1 MAIDE
6 IRRALRELAM
16 VLDREAREMRL
27 RNFESLSALLRRKE
41 HLIEICELAFADV
54 AFGVEARALMNEFE
68 AVRRKAEENAT
79 TLVAIRKGFADARAR
94 LEALHQ
100 ADAKTGLYSPLGGE
114 IRDRA
119 APAHERQV

>member
-16 VLDREAREMRL
+16 VLDREARETRL
-27 RNFESLSALLRRKE
+27 RNFERLSALLRRKE
-41 HLIEICELAFADV
+41 HLIEICEQAFADA
-54 AFGVEARALMNEFE
+54 AFGAEARNLMREFE
-68 AVRRKAEENAT
+68 AVRRKAEENAQ
-79 TLVAIRKGFADARAR
+79 TLVAIRKGFVDARAR

-119 APAHERQV
+119 ASAHQREV

>member
-1 MAIDE
+1 MSIDE
-6 IRRALRELAM
+6 VRRALRELAS
-16 VLDREAREMRL
+16 VLEREARETRL
-27 RNFESLSALLRRKE
+27 RNFERLSALLRRKE
-41 HLIEICELAFADV
+41 HLIEFCEQALADA
-54 AFGVEARALMNEFE
+54 AFGADARGLIGEFE

-79 TLVAIRKGFADARAR
+79 TLAAIRQGFLDARAR

>member
-6 IRRALRELAM
+6 IRRALRELTM
-16 VLDREAREMRL
+16 VLDRETREMRL

-41 HLIEICELAFADV
+41 RLIEICELAFADA
-54 AFGVEARALMNEFE
+54 AFGVEARALMSEFDV
-68 AVRRKAEENAT
+68 VRRKAEENAT

-100 ADAKTGLYSPLGGE
+100 ADAKTGLYSPIGGE
-114 IRDRA
+114 IRERA